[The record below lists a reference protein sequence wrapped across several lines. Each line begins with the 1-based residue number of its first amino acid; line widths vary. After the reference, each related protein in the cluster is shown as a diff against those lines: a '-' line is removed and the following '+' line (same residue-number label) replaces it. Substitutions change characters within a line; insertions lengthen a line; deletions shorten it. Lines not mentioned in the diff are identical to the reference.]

1 MMSAEWR
8 ELRKD
13 LALNLRYLVG
23 TTGRELPEWKAG
35 TVPVPAWEHL
45 VSVLVK
51 KRASSSLSVWEKK
64 IQGYSKS
71 KSKRQYS

>member
-1 MMSAEWR
+1 MSAEWR

-13 LALNLRYLVG
+13 LIRSLKCMVG
-23 TTGRELPEWKAG
+23 TEGRERPEGKAG

-51 KRASSSLSVWEKK
+51 KRASSSFGKK
-64 IQGYSKS
+64 FKVTASPKVRGNIHS
-71 KSKRQYS
+71 

>member
-1 MMSAEWR
+1 MSAEWR

-13 LALNLRYLVG
+13 LILSLKCMVG
-23 TTGRELPEWKAG
+23 TAGREHPEGKAG

-51 KRASSSLSVWEKK
+51 KGQVPL
-64 IQGYSKS
+64 
-71 KSKRQYS
+71 